1 MMPDTFNPDM
11 LILAR
16 QYRAMSQGELAE
28 RVKGVLN
35 QPRLSRIE
43 NGLYAPSADELDALA
58 RALLVRTEFFFHSA
72 NRRSSPTAYHRKR
85 QKLSQTDWARIYA
98 RAEVYRLMLGVLLR
112 SANVETSRALPPY
125 RDPEDANGRVE
136 DIARDIR
143 QFWMLPRGP
152 VADVTRAIESA
163 GIVVV
168 AYDFGTDLI
177 DGFSQHRNEDF
188 PAIIFTNTRQPKDK
202 LRFTLAHELGHLVM
216 HRMPNPEMEIQA
228 NRFAAEFLMPTEDIR
243 SMLHSFSIERLIDLK
258 RHWKTSMQ
266 AIVRK
271 ARDVGKMDER
281 KYRYYNY
288 EISRRG
294 MKRNEAGEITEAI
307 EIPTM
312 FKRLIQAHVTGL
324 NYTPD
329 EFSRLFGLPISEL
342 DREYLPE
349 RPKLKLVSY

>member
-1 MMPDTFNPDM
+1 MPDIFNPDM
-11 LILAR
+11 LLLAR
-16 QYRAMSQGELAE
+16 QYRAVSQGELAE

-43 NGLYAPSADELDALA
+43 NGLYSPTEEELNALA
-58 RALLVRTEFFFHSA
+58 RALSLRVEFFFHSA
-72 NRRSSPTAYHRKR
+72 KTRSSPTAYHRKR
-85 QKLSQTDWARIYA
+85 QKLSQSDWAKIYA
-98 RAEVYRLMLGVLLR
+98 RAEIYRLMLGVLLR
-112 SANVETSRALPPY
+112 SANVETKRVLPPY

-136 DIARDIR
+136 DVARDVR

-152 VADVTRAIESA
+152 IADLTRVIESA
-163 GIVVV
+163 GIVIIS
-168 AYDFGTDLI
+168 YDFGTDLI

-188 PAIIFTNTRQPKDK
+188 PPLIFVNTRQPKDK

-216 HRMPNPEMEIQA
+216 HRMPNPEMESQA

-243 SMLHSFSIERLIDLK
+243 SSLHSFSIERFIDLK
-258 RHWKTSMQ
+258 QYWKTSMQ
-266 AIVRK
+266 ALVRK

-294 MKRNEAGEITEAI
+294 MKRNEAGEITEPI
-307 EIPTM
+307 EIPGL
-312 FKRLIQAHVTGL
+312 FKRLVQAHVSGL
-324 NYTPD
+324 SYTPE
-329 EFSRLFGLPISEL
+329 EFSRLFGLPVAEL

-349 RPKLKLVSY
+349 PAKLKLVM